1 MAGGTGRGR
10 GQMTITELAFIKALK
25 TLECNKNEIGAFLS
39 YFIQQHGA
47 ISSEAKKEIEK
58 LIEERGQS

>member
-1 MAGGTGRGR
+1 
-10 GQMTITELAFIKALK
+10 MTIAEIAFIKALK
-25 TLECNKNEIGAFLS
+25 TLECNKKEIGAFLN

-58 LIEERGQS
+58 LIEEKGAK